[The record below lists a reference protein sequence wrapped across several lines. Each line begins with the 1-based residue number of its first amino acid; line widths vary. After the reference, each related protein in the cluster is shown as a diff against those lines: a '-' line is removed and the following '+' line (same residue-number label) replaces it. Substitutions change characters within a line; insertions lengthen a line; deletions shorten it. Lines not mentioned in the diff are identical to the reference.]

1 MNLGPMEQLGL
12 RILVVRGRKV
22 MLDADLADVYGV
34 SMKALHRAMKRNLD
48 RFPKDFA
55 FQLNAS
61 ETIRLKSQIATSSPH
76 QLPCIHP
83 WVFTDHGALMA
94 AFVLH
99 TKQAIQMSV
108 HIVRASVR
116 LREMLIG
123 NEDLAKLLDELERCI
138 LHHDE
143 EITGIVRAIRGL
155 ATSPQPGPS
164 RPIRLV
170 PRK

>member
-1 MNLGPMEQLGL
+1 MNLDSIERFGS
-12 RILVVRGRKV
+12 RVLVVRGRKV